1 MKNKIFTI
9 ILSVI
14 LLMPAA
20 FVNAETI
27 PAPEDNTIAE
37 EEVTEINSED
47 LSSEEAS
54 MTEAFSENQDIP
66 YKQPISKKKLV
77 KKFLLAMLAVG
88 ASSLILYF
96 GLSVYN
102 RIREGLPVQIKTSK
116 GDSTLSAPDDFSDA
130 VKTFLEKTNWNK

>member
-27 PAPEDNTIAE
+27 PAPADNTIAE
-37 EEVTEINSED
+37 KEVTEINSED
-47 LSSEEAS
+47 LSSEEVS

-88 ASSLILYF
+88 VSSLILYF

>member
-27 PAPEDNTIAE
+27 PAAADNTIAE

-47 LSSEEAS
+47 LSSEEVS

-116 GDSTLSAPDDFSDA
+116 GDSALSAPDDFSDA